1 MNCTAAGFKYTS
13 WVRPLEPACGAWQ
26 DTALHLE
33 GTLPSPVRGGGCFIG
48 SVEMYSV
55 CEYTLRGCICAASC
69 TPLVSGYLYL
79 VRCMP
84 CFIYAILWVSRLY
97 HVRGCSPVYSKCMDT
112 VSVLHCV
119 CAAHLP
125 CVVHALDVC
134 DTYLI
139 LTLYHVALPYSV
151 SVSCCVF
158 ILSCVCTWGLASSW
172 RLRVGFTVPIFCL
185 PAP

>member
-1 MNCTAAGFKYTS
+1 MLQPLMNCTAARFKYTS
-13 WVRPLEPACGAWQ
+13 CTTGTSTRSLARHSTPPGGHTPLSCPG
-26 DTALHLE
+26 
-33 GTLPSPVRGGGCFIG
+33 RGWGVFIG

-112 VSVLHCV
+112 VSILLSIHCV

-151 SVSCCVF
+151 SVSCCTGQYLYCPV
-158 ILSCVCTWGLASSW
+158 SSP
-172 RLRVGFTVPIFCL
+172 G
-185 PAP
+185 A